1 MSKRDWRLFLTDILE
16 CIEKIEGYLSGS
28 SYENFIQDEKT
39 KDAVVR
45 NLEILGEAANQI
57 PVEIQRKYHEIPW
70 PQIVSLRNRLIHGYF
85 VVDYDIVWDI
95 VCKELPILKPKI
107 EKILEDKK

>member
-16 CIEKIEGYLSGS
+16 CMEKIEGYLSGG

-57 PVEIQRKYHEIPW
+57 PEEIQRKYQEIPW

-95 VCKELPILKPKI
+95 ISKELPMLKPKI
-107 EKILEDKK
+107 EKILEDNK

>member
-39 KDAVVR
+39 K
-45 NLEILGEAANQI
+45 
-57 PVEIQRKYHEIPW
+57 
-70 PQIVSLRNRLIHGYF
+70 
-85 VVDYDIVWDI
+85 
-95 VCKELPILKPKI
+95 LKDNK
-107 EKILEDKK
+107 